1 MHPQNQA
8 PDEPP
13 AVKRQ
18 QIIAGAET
26 VFTECGYE
34 GASMSRIAVEAS
46 VSKGTLYNYFDSKSA
61 LFAAFVE
68 LKASQTLATIFQI
81 AQEDSDLAITLHGI
95 GLRMMDM
102 ILSAGNLVLYRIIIS
117 EAGKFP
123 HLAEIFYDAGPRRAT
138 RFMECWL
145 TRRIDAGLL
154 DVPDTTIAA
163 EQFFAL
169 CQTRITMQ
177 RRLQLTQTTSPE
189 EIDQVVQAA
198 VRLFLKA
205 YGADSL
211 APAPAKS

>member
-1 MHPQNQA
+1 MHPQIHALEEQ
-8 PDEPP
+8 P

-68 LKASQTLATIFQI
+68 QKASQTLATIFQNT
-81 AQEDSDLAITLHGI
+81 QEESDLAITLHGI
-95 GLRMMDM
+95 GLRMMEM
-102 ILSAGNLVLYRIIIS
+102 ILSAGNLMLYRIIIS

-123 HLAEIFYDAGPRRAT
+123 HLAEIFYEAGPRRAI

-145 TRRIDAGLL
+145 TRRIAAGLL
-154 DVPDTTIAA
+154 EVPDTAMAA

-189 EIDQVVQAA
+189 EIDQIVQAA
-198 VRLFLKA
+198 VRLFLTA
-205 YGADSL
+205 YGTDPL
-211 APAPAKS
+211 APAPGRS

>member
-1 MHPQNQA
+1 MHPQIHA
-8 PDEPP
+8 LDEPP
-13 AVKRQ
+13 AIKRQ

-68 LKASQTLATIFQI
+68 QKASQTLATIFQNT
-81 AQEDSDLAITLHGI
+81 QEESDLAITLHGI
-95 GLRMMDM
+95 GLRMMEM
-102 ILSAGNLVLYRIIIS
+102 ILSAGNLMLYRIIIS

-123 HLAEIFYDAGPRRAT
+123 HLAEIFYEAGPRRAI

-145 TRRIDAGLL
+145 TRRIAAGLL
-154 DVPDTTIAA
+154 EVPDTAMAA

-189 EIDQVVQAA
+189 EIDQIVQAA
-198 VRLFLKA
+198 VRLFLTA
-205 YGADSL
+205 YGTDPL
-211 APAPAKS
+211 APAPGRS

>member
-1 MHPQNQA
+1 MHPQIHA
-8 PDEPP
+8 LDEPP

-68 LKASQTLATIFQI
+68 QKASQTLATIFQNT
-81 AQEDSDLAITLHGI
+81 QEESDLAITLHGI
-95 GLRMMDM
+95 GLRMMEM
-102 ILSAGNLVLYRIIIS
+102 ILSAGNLMLYRIIIS

-123 HLAEIFYDAGPRRAT
+123 HLAEIFYEAGPRRAI

-145 TRRIDAGLL
+145 TRRIAAGLL
-154 DVPDTTIAA
+154 EVPDTAMAA

-189 EIDQVVQAA
+189 EIDQIVQAA
-198 VRLFLKA
+198 VRLFLTA
-205 YGADSL
+205 YGTDPL
-211 APAPAKS
+211 APAPGRS